1 MEVRTEDRTR
11 RSRGRPRSD
20 KAELI
25 ESELLEGALQEFL
38 RHGYGST
45 SMSQIVKSLGIS
57 KTTLYSRYGSKAELF
72 EAIISQQI
80 KGLSVETVLHTGGAP
95 LTLEE
100 GLRAYAVRTLE
111 VSFKGDLLQVN
122 RLIYSE
128 SHRFPEL
135 GIAAA
140 ERTEL
145 GIRQI
150 AEFIAECDVRDG
162 ISCRDPAGIAASF
175 IFMLRGWYVS
185 VMLTNEPVS
194 PVAIKRFAGQVVRTL
209 LASRAEW

>member
-1 MEVRTEDRTR
+1 MGVQAEAQAR

-25 ESELLEGALQEFL
+25 ESELLAGALQEFL

-45 SMSQIVKSLGIS
+45 SMAQIVKSLGIS
-57 KTTLYSRYGSKAELF
+57 KTTLYSRYGSKAALF

-80 KGLSVETVLHTGGAP
+80 KGLSVEAVLHRHGVP
-95 LTLEE
+95 LGLED

-111 VSFKGDLLQVN
+111 ISFTGDLLQVN

-128 SHRFPEL
+128 SRRFPEL

-140 ERTEL
+140 ERTEH

-150 AEFIAECDVRDG
+150 SEFIAECAVRDG
-162 ISCRDPAGIAASF
+162 IPCRDPAGIAASF
-175 IFMLRGWYVS
+175 IFTLRGWYVN
-185 VMLTNEPVS
+185 VMLTNETVS
-194 PVAIKRFAGQVVRTL
+194 PVAINRFAGQVVRTL
-209 LASRAEW
+209 LSSRAEW

>member
-1 MEVRTEDRTR
+1 MEVRTEARTR

-25 ESELLEGALQEFL
+25 ESELLAGALQEFL

-45 SMSQIVKSLGIS
+45 SMAQIVKSLGIS
-57 KTTLYSRYGSKAELF
+57 KTTLYSRYGSKAALF

-80 KGLSVETVLHTGGAP
+80 KGLSVEALLQASGGP

-100 GLRAYAVRTLE
+100 GLRAYAARTLE
-111 VSFKGDLLQVN
+111 VSFQGDLLQVN

-128 SHRFPEL
+128 SRRFPEL

-140 ERTEL
+140 ERTEH

-150 AEFIAECDVRDG
+150 AEFIAECAVRDG
-162 ISCRDPAGIAASF
+162 IPCRDPAGIATSF
-175 IFMLRGWYVS
+175 IFMLRGWYVN

-194 PVAIKRFAGQVVRTL
+194 TAAIRRFADQVVRAL